1 MSNCQNTWRYD
12 RRPGKDDND
21 FENKTEIESMKS
33 VSSDIGEESILE
45 ASRPPDSRKSVRH
58 RQVSRL

>member
-1 MSNCQNTWRYD
+1 MSTSNCQNTWRYD

-33 VSSDIGEESILE
+33 VSSDIGEQGRSIAPAGLAQKRE
-45 ASRPPDSRKSVRH
+45 TPSSF
-58 RQVSRL
+58 